1 MNVDIYRYVYYTLS
15 IITLLIANN
24 IIDRKPHI
32 SRILRLIV
40 FASSVSLLL
49 IPGLGFDLVSS
60 ILLLLSI
67 LGSLTITL
75 HSEGYLK
82 ILFGKVSPL
91 HLIIDLSLLLFIV
104 FLTTRKLIEFII
116 TWIIVEL
123 ASTLLIML
131 ERGYRNFNVVTKY
144 LIVCVTAGDIS
155 LFILLAISI
164 THLGFEK
171 AMAIDLFEL
180 TQISNQIDSLTT
192 FLLVIGFT
200 AKLALIP
207 LHFWLIDTYV
217 NTPSP
222 GTAIFSGLLSK
233 MSVYALIRIFQLL
246 NIDYA
251 VYSTLL
257 LTQGVLTTIYGFF
270 STALHSDIKKVMSYS
285 SMGYC
290 GVFAILL
297 SLLPVNRE
305 LFLKILL
312 AYILYHGLIKIHL
325 FLNISSIEL
334 LTNTRDIYRLGYL
347 AQISPRIYDYS
358 IIAFLTLIGIPP
370 TIGFLAK
377 YTFFTTIFTLLNN
390 HPLKTV
396 LLLITMGLASVFTII
411 YSVKYLSI
419 YTSMFKSKPMRTAI
433 ELLDVQY
440 CSEYLSSILVIIIT
454 PLAIFLIL
462 DYFAVLI
469 NIIAYLIGI
478 IVLVSTIWLKN
489 RFIKKEKEIWLGGIE
504 F

>member
-1 MNVDIYRYVYYTLS
+1 
-15 IITLLIANN
+15 
-24 IIDRKPHI
+24 
-32 SRILRLIV
+32 
-40 FASSVSLLL
+40 
-49 IPGLGFDLVSS
+49 
-60 ILLLLSI
+60 
-67 LGSLTITL
+67 
-75 HSEGYLK
+75 
-82 ILFGKVSPL
+82 
-91 HLIIDLSLLLFIV
+91 
-104 FLTTRKLIEFII
+104 
-116 TWIIVEL
+116 
-123 ASTLLIML
+123 
-131 ERGYRNFNVVTKY
+131 
-144 LIVCVTAGDIS
+144 
-155 LFILLAISI
+155 
-164 THLGFEK
+164 
-171 AMAIDLFEL
+171 
-180 TQISNQIDSLTT
+180 
-192 FLLVIGFT
+192 
-200 AKLALIP
+200 
-207 LHFWLIDTYV
+207 
-217 NTPSP
+217 
-222 GTAIFSGLLSK
+222 
-233 MSVYALIRIFQLL
+233 
-246 NIDYA
+246 
-251 VYSTLL
+251 
-257 LTQGVLTTIYGFF
+257 
-270 STALHSDIKKVMSYS
+270 
-285 SMGYC
+285 
-290 GVFAILL
+290 
-297 SLLPVNRE
+297 
-305 LFLKILL
+305 
-312 AYILYHGLIKIHL
+312 LIKIHL